1 MSAEAGTA
9 EREPDMPAGLNRAE
23 RRQYQKGRDK
33 VFAELGRGFDFNV
46 ATTVEI

>member
-23 RRQYQKGRDK
+23 RRQYQNGRDK
-33 VFAELGRGFDFNV
+33 ALAELGRWFDGNV
-46 ATTVEI
+46 GTAEI